1 MNEIVQICPN
11 ITLVHDEGFGDFCVP
26 IVSDVI
32 MNIDMAFSRA
42 LSIHFFSSKP
52 CIIKYNHFKDEPR
65 CSDTADG
72 RVIYLHTHDDY
83 WCQWAYQFA
92 HEYCHHLIN
101 GPMID
106 EISGLMWFEETI
118 CELSSMY
125 HIHNIYKAWS
135 SYPTFSTQNI
145 KAPIFRD
152 YLDGL
157 LSRAMEKGLRVGHIP
172 LQTILQ
178 SWDSLLRENVYHRD
192 HYNAIAARMF
202 PLFLENPYLWKMI
215 LHIGDSRQWNSLEE
229 LFVHLERNADDS
241 YSDSLI
247 QLKNLLIP

>member
-1 MNEIVQICPN
+1 
-11 ITLVHDEGFGDFCVP
+11 
-26 IVSDVI
+26 
-32 MNIDMAFSRA
+32 
-42 LSIHFFSSKP
+42 
-52 CIIKYNHFKDEPR
+52 
-65 CSDTADG
+65 
-72 RVIYLHTHDDY
+72 
-83 WCQWAYQFA
+83 
-92 HEYCHHLIN
+92 
-101 GPMID
+101 MID

-215 LHIGDSRQWNSLEE
+215 LHIGDSRQWNSQEE
-229 LFVHLERNADDS
+229 LFAHLERNADDS